1 MPWPKSTKTVRVPK
15 ANLYSA
21 DCPTRIILDDVMSRW
36 GSLVL
41 LLLLEQSYRFSEL
54 AYLIG
59 GVSEKMLAQTLRRL
73 EMDGFVR
80 REVHAT
86 KPPKVEYSLTPL
98 GCELGE
104 HVQALLSFVHTNANR
119 VLKNRERRHIR
130 ACHRLNQP

>member
-104 HVQALLSFVHTNANR
+104 HVQALLSFVQKNANR
-119 VLKNRERRHIR
+119 VLKNREKVKERE
-130 ACHRLNQP
+130 AGSVMA